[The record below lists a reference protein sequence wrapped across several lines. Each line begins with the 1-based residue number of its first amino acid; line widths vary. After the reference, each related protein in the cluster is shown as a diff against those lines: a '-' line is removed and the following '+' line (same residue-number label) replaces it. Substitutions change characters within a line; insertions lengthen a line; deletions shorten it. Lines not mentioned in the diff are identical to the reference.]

1 MNGATDTPIHRT
13 YLLTIWEERSKQA
26 EPDNVW
32 RYRLEDPH
40 SGKKYLFA
48 TLAEVTQFL
57 DQLYCV
63 SKA

>member
-1 MNGATDTPIHRT
+1 MNVTADLPVHHT
-13 YLLTIWEERSKQA
+13 YLFTIWEERSKQSGA
-26 EPDNVW
+26 DVVW

-48 TLAEVTQFL
+48 TLAEVVQFL
-57 DQLYCV
+57 EQTYCV